1 MNNYY
6 SKCHGKMPHMT
17 QDDAAKEAARLTTKN
32 DKLIVDY
39 PCEYCAWWHTG
50 SATIYHP
57 WQLER
62 RRVMGLDQR
71 QERERA
77 AA

>member
-1 MNNYY
+1 
-6 SKCHGKMPHMT
+6 MT
-17 QDDAAKEAARLTTKN
+17 EKHN
-32 DKLIVDY
+32 KLIVGYD
-39 PCEYCAWWHTG
+39 CEYCGWYHTG
-50 SATIYHP
+50 SATIHHS